1 MTIKSIVAPIRG
13 DGKGEW
19 VLGLALAI
27 GGKFNSHVD
36 VLHIHARPEDMIPR
50 GVPLTNAFKGT
61 ILEAATSQ
69 AKQEEARLEGLFDEY
84 CKAHDLE
91 VVPADAG
98 EFPSNRLSVSWHEVE
113 GKQVNV
119 IRNEVRFCDMIVVPQ
134 PDRAAALGMNTL
146 QAALFDV
153 RKLTAIAPHR
163 EVSGKC
169 NHVAIAWNGSSEA
182 ARAINSALPV
192 LSLAGKV
199 SVLVANDEDGGQTRS
214 KSLRRYLLLHGIA
227 SEIQTFERGGSVGG
241 AILDK
246 ISSVGADLLVMGAFG
261 TQKRSDMV
269 LGGVTQYVLEK
280 ADFPILMAH

>member
-1 MTIKSIVAPIRG
+1 
-13 DGKGEW
+13 
-19 VLGLALAI
+19 
-27 GGKFNSHVD
+27 
-36 VLHIHARPEDMIPR
+36 
-50 GVPLTNAFKGT
+50 
-61 ILEAATSQ
+61 
-69 AKQEEARLEGLFDEY
+69 
-84 CKAHDLE
+84 
-91 VVPADAG
+91 
-98 EFPSNRLSVSWHEVE
+98 
-113 GKQVNV
+113 
-119 IRNEVRFCDMIVVPQ
+119 
-134 PDRAAALGMNTL
+134 MNTL